1 MATPHKKTNNGKSA
15 KHQESFGISEEQLE
29 LIITAVKKSMNN
41 GSARHATH
49 TEKNVD
55 LSGYATKYDLLQ
67 VENSITKEMHVME
80 NRLNDKITSQFRW
93 LVGSFV
99 GVMIT
104 FFGTF
109 IAALPY
115 IIKLL
120 PHL

>member
-29 LIITAVKKSMNN
+29 LIITAVKKSMN
-41 GSARHATH
+41 GSAKHATH

-67 VENSITKEMHVME
+67 TKAELKEEMHAME
-80 NRLNDKITSQFRW
+80 NRIRADNTSNFRW
-93 LVGSFV
+93 LVGTFIGGMV
-99 GVMIT
+99 A
-104 FFGTF
+104 FFGAIVTV
-109 IAALPY
+109 IPY
-115 IIKLL
+115 LIRLL